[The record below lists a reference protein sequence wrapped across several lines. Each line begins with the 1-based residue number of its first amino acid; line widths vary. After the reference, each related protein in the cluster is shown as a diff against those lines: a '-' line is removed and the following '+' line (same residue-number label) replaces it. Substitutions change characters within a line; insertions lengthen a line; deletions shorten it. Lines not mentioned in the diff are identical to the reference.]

1 MTAISVVIATKDRAA
16 FLERALESLAQQSN
30 APAFEVIVADNGST
44 DDTPGVVER
53 AASKVPYSLRR
64 IEAGASNRAFA
75 RNAGVACASGALIL
89 FIDDDVWLPPHFVA
103 AHAAAQRDG
112 KPRAVT
118 GPIVNVPSY
127 EERPRPTPANF
138 SRAFLCTC
146 NVSLS
151 KTSFQ
156 RVGGFDESFDLY
168 GWEDTELGLRLR
180 DSGVQHSFAWD
191 AYLYH
196 IKPPEPLELSVRR
209 SLEKAT
215 MAARL
220 VRKRPDLRTRLATGA
235 YSLNLM
241 RAKMVAPFLPVYAG
255 VAASTRLPRPL
266 VAYARARLLDGV
278 YVERLARELNRED
291 THRPA

>member
-1 MTAISVVIATKDRAA
+1 MSAISIVIATKDRAT
-16 FLERALESLAQQSN
+16 FLERALESLAQQRD
-30 APAFEVIVADNGST
+30 APEFEVIVADNGST
-44 DDTPGVVER
+44 DDTPGVVAR
-53 AASKVPYSLRR
+53 MGGKVSYRLGR
-64 IEAGASNRAFA
+64 IEAGSSNRAFA
-75 RNAGVACASGALIL
+75 RNAGVAAASGDLIL
-89 FIDDDVWLPPHFVA
+89 FIDDDVWLPPRFVS

-112 KPRAVT
+112 KACAVT

-127 EERPRPTPANF
+127 DERPRPTPANF

-146 NVSLS
+146 NVSIA
-151 KTSFQ
+151 KTALQ

-180 DSGVQHSFAWD
+180 ESGVQHAFAWD

-209 SLEKAT
+209 SVEKAT

-220 VRKRPDLRTRLATGA
+220 VRKRPDMRTRLATGA
-235 YSLNLM
+235 YRLNLM
-241 RAKMVAPFLPVYAG
+241 RAKVVAPFLPVYAG
-255 VAASTRLPRPL
+255 VATSKRLPRPL

-278 YVERLARELNRED
+278 YVERLAKELNRED
-291 THRPA
+291 PARQA

>member
-1 MTAISVVIATKDRAA
+1 MSALSIVIATKDRAT
-16 FLERALESLAQQSN
+16 FLERALESLARQQD
-30 APAFEVIVADNGST
+30 APGFEVIVADNGST
-44 DDTPGVVER
+44 DDTPGVATR
-53 AASKVPYSLRR
+53 MASKVPFPLRR
-64 IEAGASNRAFA
+64 IEAGSSNRAFA
-75 RNAGVACASGALIL
+75 RNAGVAAASGELIL
-89 FIDDDVWLPPHFVA
+89 FVDDDVWLPPQFVA

-112 KPRAVT
+112 KARAVT

-127 EERPRPTPANF
+127 DERPRPTPANF

-146 NVSLS
+146 NVSIA
-151 KTSFQ
+151 KAAFQ

-180 DSGVQHSFAWD
+180 DSGVQHAFAWD

-220 VRKRPDLRTRLATGA
+220 VRKRPDFRTRLATGA

-241 RAKMVAPFLPVYAG
+241 RARVVAPFLPVYAG

-278 YVERLARELNRED
+278 YVERLAQELHRED
-291 THRPA
+291 TARPA